1 MGVLSG
7 KQEAFF
13 SIILLIF
20 YAFANHSA
28 LSQSYE
34 IVGTNQTIFYDNS
47 AEILAPSTSQA
58 FYGQDAMY
66 PGNIPSYT
74 DHGDGTVTDN
84 VTGLMWQQSA
94 DLNGDGTI
102 NVADKF
108 SYQSSLIYA
117 DTLALAGYTDWRLPT
132 IKELYSLILFSG
144 LDISGP
150 NPTVFVPFI
159 DDEVFEFGYGDE
171 SAGERLIDAQYASLT
186 LYVSTSMGGMETMF
200 GVNFAD
206 GRIKGYPLTMPGVG
220 DKLFYVKCVRGGQNY
235 GVNSFSNNGNGT
247 ISDNSTGLMWTQDDN
262 GEPLSWEEALEHAET
277 SVFAGYTDWR
287 LPDAK
292 ELQSIVDYTRSP
304 ATTSSSAIDPL
315 FNCSQIT
322 DEGGNL
328 NFPFCW
334 TSTTHASV
342 SSTPGEQAVYVC
354 FGEALGWM
362 EEPPMSGNYTLMDV
376 HGAGAQRCDFKT
388 GDPGGY
394 PYGFGPQG
402 DVVRIKHYVRLVRD
416 IASSGTIEKTEKT
429 GMKIYPNPN
438 DGNFKVM
445 IPNDTDKIEITTIT
459 GQPVLMYNPH
469 GLITLDL
476 TLPQNGIYSI
486 TAMTE
491 TLMQTVK
498 VIVAR

>member
-1 MGVLSG
+1 MM
-7 KQEAFF
+7 KKTFF

-20 YAFANHSA
+20 CAFANHSA
-28 LSQSYE
+28 VSQSYE

-47 AEILAPSTSQA
+47 AEISAPSPGQA

-66 PGNIPSYT
+66 PGNMPSYT

-102 NVADKF
+102 TVADKYD
-108 SYQSSLIYA
+108 YQNSVAYA
-117 DTLALAGYTDWRLPT
+117 ETLTLAGYNDWRLPT

-159 DDEVFEFGYGDE
+159 DDDVFEFGYGDE
-171 SAGERLIDAQYASLT
+171 SAGERLIDAQYASST
-186 LYVSTSMGGMETMF
+186 LYVSTTMGGMETMF

-206 GRIKGYPLTMPGVG
+206 GRIKGYPLTVPGVG
-220 DKLFYVKCVRGGQNY
+220 DKLFYEKCVRGGQDY
-235 GVNSFSNNGNGT
+235 GINVFSANTNGT
-247 ISDNSTGLMWTQDDN
+247 VSDEATGLMWMQDDN
-262 GEPLSWEEALEHAET
+262 GEPLSWEDALEYAET

-304 ATTSSSAIDPL
+304 ATTASAAIDPL

-328 NFPFCW
+328 NFPFYW

-342 SSTPGEQAVYVC
+342 SPSPGEQAVYVC

-388 GDPGGY
+388 GDPAGY

-402 DVVRIKHYVRLVRD
+402 DVVRIKHFVRLVRD
-416 IASSGTIEKTEKT
+416 IGSSGTIEKTEKT

-438 DGNFKVM
+438 DGHFKVM
-445 IPNDTDKIEITTIT
+445 IPNETEKIEIRNIS
-459 GQPVLMYNPH
+459 GQSVLKYNPH
-469 GLITLDL
+469 GLTTLDL
-476 TLPQNGIYSI
+476 SISQNGIYSI
-486 TAMTE
+486 SAKTE
-491 TLMQTVK
+491 TSNHTVK